1 MIARAANDVAISPTM
16 SPKSTVLTFE
26 FGSDNS
32 PCAFGFGSQLVVLR

>member
-1 MIARAANDVAISPTM
+1 MIARAASAVAMRPTM

-32 PCAFGFGSQLVVLR
+32 PCAFGFGSQLRVLR